1 MGLAVAAAA
10 VYSERSLATDV
21 GGRSYPAVVVAGAMR
36 EWANNA
42 IECAL
47 VDPRPGRPAGLY
59 ECGHTTGMGMRSYA
73 TVLVAWAVCGRVN
86 DNTERSS
93 VKARPGRPSGGGRSR
108 KGLTTTA
115 GSDVGR
121 RSAETRCGMVSL
133 YVGRRSTEARCGWL
147 GPNSRAL

>member
-10 VYSERSLATDV
+10 VYSERSLATDM
-21 GGRSYPAVVVAGAMR
+21 GGRSYPAVVVAGVMR

-59 ECGHTTGMGMRSYA
+59 ECGHATGMGMRSYA

-86 DNTERSS
+86 DNTERSL
-93 VKARPGRPSGGGRSR
+93 VKARPGRPSGGRRSR
-108 KGLTTTA
+108 EGSTMTA
-115 GSDVGR
+115 GSDGGQ
-121 RSAETRCGMVSL
+121 RSTKTRCGAAGSDV
-133 YVGRRSTEARCGWL
+133 VQRSTEGRCGWL
-147 GPNSRAL
+147 GLTSRAS